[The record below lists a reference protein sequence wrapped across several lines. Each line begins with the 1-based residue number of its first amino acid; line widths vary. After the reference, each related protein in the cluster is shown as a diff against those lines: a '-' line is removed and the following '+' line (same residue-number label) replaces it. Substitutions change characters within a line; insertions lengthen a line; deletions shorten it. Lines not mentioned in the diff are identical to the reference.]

1 MSAKLLL
8 SFFMPGGLLFLT
20 AVILVQA
27 SVLTP
32 WLPRIV
38 LIYPCVVLTTGILL
52 GWRFHRSRLIFAV
65 LMLAIADRS
74 LFYFSQGAAAT
85 TPSGKLVYNAV
96 AMLLPLNLAIL
107 SLVKERGI
115 TTAHGLCRIC
125 SIFAQPLAIAVI
137 CHFHYFSV
145 NAYLD
150 YHILTE
156 AFLKQIP
163 ELPLPQP
170 ALIAAAIAFLPVGF
184 RNTRNRGPIEIGFF
198 WSLLTACL
206 ALGARRPG
214 LISTFYF
221 STAGLILVISVIEA
235 SYVMAFRDELT
246 GLLARRALNEFLYKM
261 GSRYTVAM
269 LDIDFFKKFNDTYGH
284 DVGDQVLRMVAS
296 KISEVTG
303 GGKAFRYGGEEFAV
317 IYPGKSV
324 DEAVPHLDQLRMVV
338 ESTSFMIRG
347 HGRPRKK
354 PDKHG
359 STKASRKKAGVT
371 ISIGVAER
379 NQRHATPQDVIKA
392 ADKAL
397 YRAKK
402 SGRNRVS
409 I

>member
-27 SVLTP
+27 GVLAP
-32 WLPRIV
+32 WLPKIV
-38 LIYPCVVLTTGILL
+38 LIYPSVVLTTGILL

-65 LMLAIADRS
+65 LMLAIADRA

-85 TPSGKLVYNAV
+85 TSSGKLVYNAV
-96 AMLLPLNLAIL
+96 AILLPLNLAIL
-107 SLVKERGI
+107 CLVKERGI
-115 TTAHGLCRIC
+115 TTAHGICRIC
-125 SIFAQPLAIAVI
+125 LIFVQSLAIAAI
-137 CHFHYFSV
+137 CHYHYFSV

-150 YHILTE
+150 YRILTG

-163 ELPLPQP
+163 ALPLPQP
-170 ALIAAAIAFLPVGF
+170 ALIAAAGAFLLVVFG
-184 RNTRNRGPIEIGFF
+184 NTRNRGPIETGFF

-214 LISTFYF
+214 FISTFYF

-246 GLLARRALNEFLYKM
+246 GLLARRALNELLFKM
-261 GSRYTVAM
+261 GSHYTVAM

-324 DEAVPHLDQLRMVV
+324 DEAIPHLDRLRMAI
-338 ESTSFMIRG
+338 ESAGFMIRG

-354 PDKHG
+354 PDKPKPAK
-359 STKASRKKAGVT
+359 SKKVSVT

-379 NQRHATPQDVIKA
+379 NQRHATPEDVIKA

-402 SGRNRVS
+402 AGRNRVS